1 MLGDDTS
8 MELSKLKS
16 NMSVKIIK
24 LIEFIASFWN

>member
-24 LIEFIASFWN
+24 LIELIASF